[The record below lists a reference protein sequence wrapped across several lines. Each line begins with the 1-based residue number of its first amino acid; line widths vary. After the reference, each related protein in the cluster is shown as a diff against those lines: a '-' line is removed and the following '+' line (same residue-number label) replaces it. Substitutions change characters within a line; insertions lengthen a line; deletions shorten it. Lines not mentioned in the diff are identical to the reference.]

1 MEPQENSRHDLSE
14 KVLDSATNIAV
25 VEGGSSVATSPIAVR
40 RDFRFWLVF
49 LAIGISTVI
58 TALELSAVST
68 ALPDIIHDL
77 NGTTFVWVGSAYTLS
92 ATAFIPLSGGL
103 SQIFGR
109 RLVILGSLLIMAIG
123 SALCGAA
130 SSMNFLIAART
141 VQGLGGGGIAATTA
155 IIISDLVPLKERG
168 VFNGLIGIAW
178 AVSSGVGPL
187 VGGGLAQTGEW
198 RWLFYLNIPIC
209 GAAAA
214 LFVLFLR
221 VPTPP
226 GSWSEKFAR
235 VDWLGNALVIAAT
248 TSCCIALTWS
258 GIEHAWSS
266 VSVLVPLI
274 LGLFGLVA
282 FITYEAFIPK
292 YPVVPFSLMS
302 TITGV
307 SGYLQTFI
315 LPIIMLGMIYYVPVY
330 FQACKGASPIATGV
344 DQLPFAFV
352 QAPVGILAGASVTKS
367 GKYRPQFW
375 LSWALV
381 MVGTG
386 LYTTLDEN
394 SPRSQSVGFLAIVA
408 LGTGILVTT
417 TYFPVLAPLSISN
430 NGLALA
436 YFMFLRN
443 FAQVWGV
450 TIGGT
455 ILQNE
460 LKKRLP
466 AEFLSQFPG
475 GTAIAYATIP
485 LISQLPDQLKMQ
497 VRAAFADSLRVVWF
511 VLLGVA
517 GLGFLCS
524 LPMKQLRL
532 HTEVDQDW
540 ALQDNGVRAPR
551 EENEG

>member
-1 MEPQENSRHDLSE
+1 MHTIQPSCP
-14 KVLDSATNIAV
+14 A
-25 VEGGSSVATSPIAVR
+25 AVR

-49 LAIGISTVI
+49 LAIATSTII

-103 SQIFGR
+103 AQIFGR
-109 RLVILGSLLIMAIG
+109 KLVILGSLLIMAIG
-123 SALCGAA
+123 SALSGAA

-141 VQGLGGGGIAATTA
+141 VQGLGGGGISATTA
-155 IIISDLVPLKERG
+155 IIISDLIPLKERG

-187 VGGGLAQTGEW
+187 VGGGLAQAGQW

-209 GAAAA
+209 GAAAL

-226 GSWSEKFAR
+226 GSWNEKFAR
-235 VDWLGNALVIAAT
+235 VDWFGNAPVIAAT

-266 VSVLVPLI
+266 APVLVPLI
-274 LGLFGLVA
+274 LGLLGLAA
-282 FITYEAFIPK
+282 FIIYEALVPK

-315 LPIIMLGMIYYVPVY
+315 LPVVMLGMIYYVPVY

-367 GKYRPQFW
+367 GKYRPQLW
-375 LSWALV
+375 LSWVFV
-381 MVGTG
+381 MVGMG

-394 SPRSQSVGFLAIVA
+394 SPRSHSVGFLAIVA

-417 TYFPVLAPLSISN
+417 TYFPVLAPLPISS

-455 ILQNE
+455 ILQNQ

-466 AEFLSQFPG
+466 EEFLRQFPG
-475 GTAIAYATIP
+475 GTVIAYATIP
-485 LISQLPDQLKMQ
+485 LISQLPDELKAQ
-497 VRAAFADSLRVVWF
+497 VRAAFADSLRIVWF
-511 VLLGVA
+511 VLLGIA
-517 GLGFLCS
+517 GFGFLCS

-532 HTEVDQDW
+532 HTEVDKDW
-540 ALQDNGVRAPR
+540 ALQDSGVR
-551 EENEG
+551 ESGE